1 MFRFEFL
8 VKLFSNELND
18 VPLTIVAADFK
29 SAFRL
34 AVRGIN
40 GMDEDLDVY
49 PEIHLLS
56 MVWVGEKH

>member
-18 VPLTIVAADFK
+18 VPLTIDSKDFK

-56 MVWVGEKH
+56 MVWMGEKG